1 MSNEKSRNSA
11 KPFVLPTAMDLQ
23 SPAGQVGSGKARLI
37 VNFLNNARIPGL
49 KRYGHDSPAGFLND
63 DLHDQL
69 LGAVRDQVPRDVE

>member
-11 KPFVLPTAMDLQ
+11 KPFVLPVRMDLR
-23 SPAGQVGSGKARLI
+23 SPSGQVGSDKARLI
-37 VNFLNNARIPGL
+37 VNFLNNSRIPGL
-49 KRYGHDSPAGFLND
+49 KMYGHDDPAGFLNQ